1 MNDWWNLWL
10 IQCFAFPVHHTLVF
24 FLQYK
29 SPVVCLEQ
37 CRLLKFSL
45 CKLKA
50 NLLTPSHCSSRKE
63 DQSRRKARCNCKL
76 QLVATV
82 QGGAVCVWREPR
94 GATNFIH
101 SKLNVEVSGE
111 KSRGASEMLCKCRGR
126 TEEEG
131 WFLFP
136 SRLKGEAPR
145 SELWIP
151 LDTLLRV
158 RSAERSSRG
167 RKREA
172 EMLVFAGPIHTET
185 S

>member
-1 MNDWWNLWL
+1 
-10 IQCFAFPVHHTLVF
+10 
-24 FLQYK
+24 
-29 SPVVCLEQ
+29 
-37 CRLLKFSL
+37 
-45 CKLKA
+45 
-50 NLLTPSHCSSRKE
+50 
-63 DQSRRKARCNCKL
+63 
-76 QLVATV
+76 
-82 QGGAVCVWREPR
+82 
-94 GATNFIH
+94 
-101 SKLNVEVSGE
+101 
-111 KSRGASEMLCKCRGR
+111 MLCKCRGR
-126 TEEEG
+126 TEEEE
-131 WFLFP
+131 WFLFS